1 MQSKAG
7 PGMSFFA
14 SRWRGEAPLDR
25 LFWRDMVL
33 VGTVLNVAALVAAL
47 LLLGLK
53 VSPVV
58 AVAVYFSPVPY
69 NIFLFAAVW
78 RTAEAIGNA
87 RAAAFFRSAALIW
100 VVAATIL

>member
-1 MQSKAG
+1 
-7 PGMSFFA
+7 MSFFA

-33 VGTVLNVAALVAAL
+33 VGTVLNVAALVTAL

-78 RTAEAIGNA
+78 RTAEATGNA
-87 RAAAFFRSAALIW
+87 RAAFFRSAALIW

>member
-1 MQSKAG
+1 
-7 PGMSFFA
+7 MSFFA

-33 VGTVLNVAALVAAL
+33 VGTILNLVTTAAAI

-53 VSPVV
+53 APMAVV
-58 AVAVYFSPVPY
+58 LAVHFSPVPY

-78 RTAEAIGNA
+78 RTADAAGNA
-87 RAAAFFRSAALIW
+87 RAAFFRSAALLW
-100 VVAATIL
+100 LVAATVI

>member
-1 MQSKAG
+1 
-7 PGMSFFA
+7 MSFFA

-33 VGTVLNVAALVAAL
+33 VGTVLNVLALVAAL

-53 VSPVV
+53 VSPVI

-87 RAAAFFRSAALIW
+87 RAAFFRSAALIW